1 MLIKCYKER
10 LMQNIKKIIQV
21 IGFILFLAGCNNE
34 PVKTSKE
41 AMKKPEMIPLK
52 VLLALESYVAPKLS
66 PDGTKISY
74 IAPLN
79 NVLNFFVAPVGD
91 IHAAKP
97 VTSKTGR
104 GIQASDVSGNIMYR
118 WSVDSKNIIFPQD
131 YDGDENWD
139 IHVVNVNTSEEKNL
153 TPMPGVKIMILS
165 TSDDHPDEILV
176 SINDRV
182 PHFPDLYRLNIITGN
197 KTIVEENS
205 GYFGFIADNNLTPRV
220 AIKMLAGLNFELY
233 KSKGDG
239 NWKLFKTITSEDLP
253 ALQASRYQQVFH
265 FDKTNTQFY
274 LYDGQGRNTAALISY
289 NLKTDEIKVIAQ
301 DQKVDIGGV
310 MYHPSKHT
318 VQAYASV
325 WTRKIWQ
332 VIDNDIAGDMKFL
345 KTVTD
350 GDMDVVSRSAADD
363 KWIIRYMLSDS
374 PITYYLYERSSRS
387 VQKLFVATPQL
398 EGMKFSK
405 LHPVVIKS
413 RDGFDLVSYIMLPP
427 WTDIDEDGRPEAPV
441 PMVVT
446 VHGGPGDERAQYAF
460 GPFVHWLANRGYA
473 VLYVNFRGSPGFGKT
488 FMNAANHEWGGKMH
502 EDILDQVEWAITQGI
517 TSRDKVGLLGGSYG
531 GYETLVAMTMT
542 PDVFACG
549 VDLVGPA
556 NLEIPMPHWNAESM
570 AVKIGDPRTEE
581 GRAFLKSR
589 SPINFAHQTKNPLLI
604 GQGAT
609 DSRVP
614 QAQSDEMVKAMVKN
628 GAKVVYCLYPDEG
641 HGLYRSE
648 NQFSFWKIT
657 EIFLAQCLGGR
668 YQPLSDELQGSSI
681 QVPEGAEHIP
691 GLPAALENR

>member
-1 MLIKCYKER
+1 MRIFKSIIPIIVATFCLVGCIKEPS
-10 LMQNIKKIIQV
+10 KI
-21 IGFILFLAGCNNE
+21 
-34 PVKTSKE
+34 SKE

-52 VLLALESYVAPKLS
+52 VLLAPESYVAPKLS

-153 TPMPGVKIMILS
+153 TPMPGVKVMILGGS
-165 TSDDHPDEILV
+165 NEHPDEILV

-197 KTIVEENS
+197 KTLVEENS

-220 AIKMLAGLNFELY
+220 AVKMAANANFELF
-233 KSKGDG
+233 KSNGDG
-239 NWKLFKTITSEDLP
+239 NWKLFRTVTNEDMP
-253 ALQASRYQQVFH
+253 ALMASIYQQIIH
-265 FDKTNTQFY
+265 FDKTNTQLY
-274 LYDGQGRNTAALISY
+274 LYDGPGRNTAALISY
-289 NLKTDEIKVIAQ
+289 NLNTDKISVIAQ

-325 WTRKIWQ
+325 WTRKAWQ
-332 VIDNDIAGDMKFL
+332 VIDNDIAEDMTFL
-345 KTVTD
+345 KTVAD

-363 KWIIRYMLSDS
+363 KWIVRYMLSGS
-374 PITYYLYERSSRS
+374 PITYYLYERKSRS
-387 VQKLFVATPQL
+387 TQKLFVATPQL
-398 EGMKFSK
+398 EGLRFSK

-427 WTDIDEDGRPEAPV
+427 WTDIDEDGRPEKPV
-441 PMVVT
+441 PMVVM
-446 VHGGPGDERAQYAF
+446 VHGGPGDERAIYAF
-460 GPFVHWLANRGYA
+460 GGFLHWLANRGYA
-473 VLYVNFRGSPGFGKT
+473 VLYVNFRGSPGFGNA

-502 EDILDQVEWAITQGI
+502 EDILDQVEWAIAEGI
-517 TSRDKVGLLGGSYG
+517 TSRDKVGILGGSYG

-556 NLEIPMPHWNAESM
+556 NIEIPMPHWTPEIM
-570 AVKIGDPRTEE
+570 AVKMGDPRTEE

-589 SPINFAHQTKNPLLI
+589 SPINFAHQTKNPVLI
-604 GQGAT
+604 GQGGT

-641 HGLYRSE
+641 HGLYRAE
-648 NQFSFWKIT
+648 NRYSFWKIT
-657 EIFLAQCLGGR
+657 EIFLAQYLGGR
-668 YQPLSDELQGSSI
+668 YLPLSDELQGSSI
-681 QVPEGAEHIP
+681 QVPEGADHIP
-691 GLPAALENR
+691 GLKAALENR